1 MLWKDALVMYDRET
15 ETLWS
20 HFNAKAIHG
29 PLQGM
34 ELKPYPA
41 IHTTWGQ
48 WKRLYPDSQVLSRRS
63 LVGGTEGRTNI
74 YQGYMADPNRL
85 GIFGTHNPDRTVP
98 GKEYVFGLT
107 LKEARVAYPFRYLS
121 RSPLAHDMVAGEPVL
136 VVFVAPEATAVAL
149 SRRMGGKTL
158 QFTRLRQAKGE
169 WVMEDT
175 STGSRWRALKGE
187 AIAGPL
193 KGSRL
198 TPLPGHL
205 VFWFAWK
212 GFYPNTRLWTGN
224 KS

>member
-1 MLWKDALVMYDRET
+1 MLWIDALVMYDRET

-34 ELKPYPA
+34 ELTPYPA
-41 IHTTWGQ
+41 IHTTWGE
-48 WKRLYPDSQVLSRRS
+48 WKRLYPDAQVLSKES
-63 LVGGTEGRTNI
+63 LLGGIEGRDDV
-74 YQGYMADPNRL
+74 YRRYRADPNRL
-85 GIFGTHNPDRTVP
+85 GIFGTRNLDPTLP

-107 LKEARVAYPFRYLS
+107 YNEMRVAYPFRYLS
-121 RSPLAHDMVAGEPVL
+121 RSPLTHDTVADEPVL
-136 VVFVAPEATAVAL
+136 VVFVAPEATAVAFT
-149 SRRMGGKTL
+149 RRVGDRTL
-158 QFTRLRQAKGE
+158 QFDRFRQTEGR
-169 WVMEDT
+169 WLMEDT
-175 STGSRWRALKGE
+175 ATRSLWQALKGE

-212 GFYPNTRLWTGN
+212 GFYPESRVWTG
-224 KS
+224 S

>member
-34 ELKPYPA
+34 RLKPYPA

-48 WKRLYPDSQVLSRRS
+48 WKRLYPHSQVLSKRS
-63 LVGGTEGRTNI
+63 TLGVPEGR
-74 YQGYMADPNRL
+74 YDVYRGYMADPNRL
-85 GIFGTHNPDRTVP
+85 GIFGTRNPDPTLP

-107 LKEARVAYPFRYLS
+107 LHEARVAYPFRFLS
-121 RSPLAHDMVAGEPVL
+121 RAPLAHDTVATEPVL
-136 VVFVAPEATAVAL
+136 VVFAAPEATAVAF
-149 SRRMGGKTL
+149 SRRLRGQTL
-158 QFTRLRQAKGE
+158 QFTHLHRRNGN

-175 STGSRWRALKGE
+175 ETGSRWQALKGE
-187 AIAGPL
+187 ATAGPL

-212 GFYPNTRLWTGN
+212 GFYPSTRLWRGP
-224 KS
+224 